1 MIGGTAA
8 NRNGYIGRN
17 PSDSSVVIDKQ
28 TFTASGVQT
37 SFTFSSQYTP
47 GFIDAYLNGSRL
59 VHGTDY
65 TATNGSIV
73 NLVSPAQASDL
84 LELVAYKAFNVGNNI
99 IGIQSGGTLVGN
111 VKNLNF
117 VGAGNSVI
125 LNGSTIDIQIE
136 GGGGIGGTTGFA
148 SFDSNTGI
156 STTKKL
162 LINNDLNV
170 TGVTTSVTFNGSIT
184 GTAATFSGPISGDSF
199 SGDTAVFTGNVT
211 IGGTLTYE
219 DVTNIDSVGFITSRE
234 GIVVVGGGVSV
245 IAGGLNVTAGVTSIA
260 ADLSIADKIIHTG
273 DANTAIRFPDADIV
287 TIETGG
293 TERLRV
299 NSSGISLLTGT
310 ITGTA
315 TTATNVT
322 VADESSDTSC
332 NVLYTTAATGNLPPK
347 TGTNLTFNSSTGQLN
362 ATKFVGDGSALTN
375 LPAAGLTTEA
385 FVVTT
390 NGLVTLNLSSAQDHK
405 VTALG
410 ITTITCTGGTET
422 ESHTVRIINSG
433 ISTVGF
439 STYFLFPSGSTPV
452 LSTADEA
459 ISLISFTVNRVG
471 VAGTQLLAGASVN
484 FS

>member
-73 NLVSPAQASDL
+73 NLVSPAQANDL

-117 VGAGNSVI
+117 VGTGNTFA
-125 LNGSTIDIQIE
+125 LNGTTIDVSIS
-136 GGGGIGGTTGFA
+136 GGGIGGTTGFA

-162 LINNDLNV
+162 LISNDLNV

-362 ATKFVGDGSALTN
+362 ATKFVGDGSDLTGI
-375 LPAAGLTTEA
+375 AVGLTSEA

-410 ITTITCTGGTET
+410 ITTITVSGGTEAD
-422 ESHTVRIINSG
+422 SHTVRIINSG
-433 ISTVGF
+433 ITTVGF
-439 STYFLFPSGSTPV
+439 STFFLFPSGSTPS
-452 LSTADEA
+452 LPTADGA

-484 FS
+484 YS

>member
-73 NLVSPAQASDL
+73 NLVSPAQANDL

-117 VGAGNSVI
+117 VGTGNTFA
-125 LNGSTIDIQIE
+125 LNGTTIDVSIS
-136 GGGGIGGTTGFA
+136 GGGIGGTTGFA

-162 LINNDLNV
+162 LISNDLNV

-362 ATKFVGDGSALTN
+362 ATKFVGDGSDLTGI
-375 LPAAGLTTEA
+375 AVGLTSEA

-410 ITTITCTGGTET
+410 ITTITVSGGTEAD
-422 ESHTVRIINSG
+422 SHTVRIINSG
-433 ISTVGF
+433 ITTVGF
-439 STYFLFPSGSTPV
+439 STFFLFPSGSAPS
-452 LSTADEA
+452 LPTASGA

-471 VAGTQLLAGASVN
+471 AGGTQLLAGASVN

>member
-73 NLVSPAQASDL
+73 NLVSPAQANDL

-117 VGAGNSVI
+117 VGTGNTFA
-125 LNGSTIDIQIE
+125 LNGTTIDVSIS
-136 GGGGIGGTTGFA
+136 GGGIGGTTGFA

-162 LINNDLNV
+162 LISNDLNV

-362 ATKFVGDGSALTN
+362 ATKFVGDGSDLTGI
-375 LPAAGLTTEA
+375 AVGLTTA
-385 FVVTT
+385 AGTAAGIVTT
-390 NGLVTLNLSSAQDHK
+390 LFLSSAQDHK
-405 VTALG
+405 ITASG
-410 ITTITCTGGTET
+410 ITTITVSGGTEAD
-422 ESHTVRIINSG
+422 SHTVRIINSG
-433 ISTVGF
+433 ITTVGF
-439 STYFLFPSGSTPV
+439 STFFLFPSGSTPS
-452 LSTADEA
+452 LPTADGA

-471 VAGTQLLAGASVN
+471 AGGTQLLAGASVN